1 MSDEIEK
8 LKYTIQL
15 INRSS
20 TVSLMTVAENIL
32 IKRDIQKLIDK
43 NTEQSGAHY
52 NPLNIEK
59 VKRGPLSDNELK
71 INFKSIN
78 KNDIFGYF
86 ARSYFAGFR
95 EAEKIHNIG
104 ENTNRL
110 SDNEIAEMWGDE
122 YSGKQFIIKNF
133 ARKIEEET
141 LKRCGVICNTIC

>member
-1 MSDEIEK
+1 MSEEIQK
-8 LKYTIQL
+8 LEYTIQL
-15 INRSS
+15 INKSS
-20 TVSLMTVAENIL
+20 AISLMTVAENIL
-32 IKRDIQKLIDK
+32 IKRDIQKIIDM
-43 NTEQSGAHY
+43 NTPQLGAAY
-52 NPLNIEK
+52 IPMNEK

-141 LKRCGVICNTIC
+141 LKRWG

>member
-1 MSDEIEK
+1 MSEEIQK
-8 LKYTIQL
+8 LEYTIQL
-15 INRSS
+15 INKSS
-20 TVSLMTVAENIL
+20 AISLMTVAENIL
-32 IKRDIQKLIDK
+32 IKRDIQKIIDM
-43 NTEQSGAHY
+43 NTPQLGAAY
-52 NPLNIEK
+52 IPMNEK

>member
-43 NTEQSGAHY
+43 NTEQLGAGY
-52 NPLNIEK
+52 MLMNEK